1 MDPFVIVRNYR
12 QQRQAAMEEPVAV
25 PPPRMFL
32 RELDPNTLVSRQLT
46 AKHAPIYRE
55 DDKENF
61 NAMLELE
68 TGNELLKQIPSPN
81 QATLI
86 DYADYDCAF

>member
-1 MDPFVIVRNYR
+1 MEPFVIIRNYR
-12 QQRQAAMEEPVAV
+12 QQRQAALEEVA
-25 PPPRMFL
+25 PPRMFL
-32 RELDPNTLVSRQLT
+32 RELDPNTLVSRQP
-46 AKHAPIYRE
+46 AVKISHAYHE

-68 TGNELLKQIPSPN
+68 TGNELLKKIPSPN